1 VTLLDSVRTRTGEE
15 YSALRS
21 DALAKQAAIDAAVA
35 KGGCTGRAVRTKLW
49 MQGLDHD
56 SFMLF
61 ILLLQQGMGIYA
73 CVMVRHG
80 PARAVRCILC

>member
-21 DALAKQAAIDAAVA
+21 DALSKQAAIDAAVA

-49 MQGLDHD
+49 VQGLDHD
-56 SFMLF
+56 IGATRQRSTVILAYDHAFGCLPHGLF
-61 ILLLQQGMGIYA
+61 EKLVVLG
-73 CVMVRHG
+73 
-80 PARAVRCILC
+80 